1 MSFSEGLPQNAV
13 IKCPNLASLA
23 PELGQYAQ
31 VNELATQM
39 ERARIPEGQATLG
52 ELMEDK
58 AWECEVLA
66 PGNIWRKGLLRL
78 KVEIVF
84 LPDEPESQ
92 QSDSPHR
99 TLLE

>member
-13 IKCPNLASLA
+13 IKCPSLISLS
-23 PELGQYAQ
+23 PELSKYAQ
-31 VNELATQM
+31 VNEIASQI
-39 ERARIPEGQATLG
+39 ERAVVPDGQASIG
-52 ELMEDK
+52 ELMDEK

-78 KVEIVF
+78 KVEVLF
-84 LPDEPESQ
+84 LPDEPDSQ
-92 QSDSPHR
+92 QAGSPHR